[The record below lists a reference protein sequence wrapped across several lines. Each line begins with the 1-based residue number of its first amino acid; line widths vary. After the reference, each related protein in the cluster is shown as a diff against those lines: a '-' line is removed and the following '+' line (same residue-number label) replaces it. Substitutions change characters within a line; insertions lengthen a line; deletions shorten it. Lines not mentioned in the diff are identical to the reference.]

1 MYIPNKKLLSN
12 SKYNSCRNFN
22 GTFKECSRNSVSLVE
37 KYWDR
42 VWRNIKRTSRPATR
56 SFSCRREVAIWQRH
70 AAILKLSLPD
80 RSFLACHSRD
90 LLVFWS
96 YFTSPEKARLFVY
109 TRFISWSNSISIL
122 ENIFLLSSEI
132 HRLILPNELR
142 TKSMFIITYF
152 ELITRLYISLA
163 RLSSTIHLLK
173 IILR

>member
-12 SKYNSCRNFN
+12 SKYNSCRNFS

-90 LLVFWS
+90 LLVFWPC
-96 YFTSPEKARLFVY
+96 FMSPEKARLFVY
-109 TRFISWSNSISIL
+109 TCFISWSNYSISIL
-122 ENIFLLSSEI
+122 GNVSLLSSEI
-132 HRLILPNELR
+132 HRSVNF
-142 TKSMFIITYF
+142 TKRVKINVHHNIFRVNYATLYLSCKSIIDDTSTY
-152 ELITRLYISLA
+152 
-163 RLSSTIHLLK
+163 
-173 IILR
+173 